1 MEYAVLC
8 NFRSVSCDKQI
19 RRLRVAAALIKE
31 IKFGG
36 KNEKVSMF
44 IIGSIDAFAYAC
56 CMR

>member
-1 MEYAVLC
+1 MEYVVLC

-44 IIGSIDAFAYAC
+44 IIGGIDAFVCARR
-56 CMR
+56 MR